1 MKKILSIIAITL
13 LLTSCDWINPDD
25 PEFDYNL
32 KSAKV
37 ITTNNNFGLELFN
50 KILGDEEKANVM
62 ISPASISLALGMTYN
77 GAETTTKD
85 AFENV
90 LNYDGLSREEVN
102 EICRDLIEVLVTNSK
117 GNLVEIANS
126 IWYREGFPVHQDFL
140 DMNSMYFD
148 AEVRDIDFASSTAV
162 DAINDWVSDKTHNK
176 IDKII
181 DQLSAETMMLLIN
194 ALYFNCVWEYEFDP
208 DETAELTF
216 YNDDQ
221 SEFGKVEMM
230 KTESSFRYASTDDF
244 IAVELPYKNEKFSMQ
259 LFLPTYESSVDELIE
274 LLDGEQWNNWQDQF
288 SMNDEVQV
296 CMPKFKFDYKRSIGP
311 DLIDMGLG
319 EAFTAAADF
328 SGISDIP
335 LLISQVIHK
344 TFIDC
349 NEEGTE
355 AAAVTA
361 VVMDLTSVGPSQPIV
376 INFNRPFLFAI
387 TENSSKSIV
396 FIGKVAEPEYE

>member
-1 MKKILSIIAITL
+1 MRLDSTQPISAEFHHTYKLRNPSASLGDKKTFFGLDLDSARSVITKNITKMKKILSIIAITL

-194 ALYFNCVWEYEFDP
+194 AL
-208 DETAELTF
+208 
-216 YNDDQ
+216 
-221 SEFGKVEMM
+221 
-230 KTESSFRYASTDDF
+230 
-244 IAVELPYKNEKFSMQ
+244 
-259 LFLPTYESSVDELIE
+259 
-274 LLDGEQWNNWQDQF
+274 
-288 SMNDEVQV
+288 
-296 CMPKFKFDYKRSIGP
+296 
-311 DLIDMGLG
+311 
-319 EAFTAAADF
+319 
-328 SGISDIP
+328 
-335 LLISQVIHK
+335 
-344 TFIDC
+344 
-349 NEEGTE
+349 
-355 AAAVTA
+355 
-361 VVMDLTSVGPSQPIV
+361 
-376 INFNRPFLFAI
+376 
-387 TENSSKSIV
+387 
-396 FIGKVAEPEYE
+396 